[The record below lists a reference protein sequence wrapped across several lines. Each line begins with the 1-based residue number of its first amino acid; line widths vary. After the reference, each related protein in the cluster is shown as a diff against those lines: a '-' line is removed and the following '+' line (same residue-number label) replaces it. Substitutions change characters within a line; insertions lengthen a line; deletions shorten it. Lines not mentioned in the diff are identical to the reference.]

1 MRDSLRNDRYTK
13 VAIVLHWLIGLCI
26 IAELALGLWMVEL
39 PKSPPGIR
47 AEYFNLH
54 KSIGIV
60 LIALIGIRIYWRA
73 THRPPELPASIVAW
87 QVKLSK
93 AVHHLLYV
101 LMVLVPVTG
110 VLGSIYS
117 KYPIK
122 FFGTP
127 LPRMAEPDAVLKELF
142 SDTHVFLTKIMIA
155 IVVLHIV
162 AALKHRFI
170 DKDGIFQRM
179 SPCSKCS
186 K

>member
-1 MRDSLRNDRYTK
+1 MSDSLRNDRYTK

-26 IAELALGLWMVEL
+26 IGELALGLWMVEL

-54 KSIGIV
+54 KSIGLV
-60 LIALIGIRIYWRA
+60 LIALIAIRIYWRA
-73 THRPPELPASIVAW
+73 THTPPALPATIVAW

-93 AVHHLLYV
+93 AAHHLLYV

-127 LPRMAEPDAVLKELF
+127 LPRLSEPDAVLKELF

-155 IVVLHIV
+155 ILVLHIV

>member
-1 MRDSLRNDRYTK
+1 MSDGTHNDRYTK

-26 IAELALGLWMVEL
+26 LGQLFLGIYMVDI

-54 KSIGIV
+54 KSIGLV
-60 LIALIGIRIYWRA
+60 LIALIIVRIYWRA
-73 THRPPELPASIVAW
+73 THKPPALPAHIVSW
-87 QVKLSK
+87 QVKVSK
-93 AVHHLLYV
+93 ATHHLLYV
-101 LMVLVPVTG
+101 LMVLIPLTG
-110 VLGSIYS
+110 LMGSIYS
-117 KYPIK
+117 KFPIK

-127 LPRMAEPDAVLKELF
+127 LPKLAEPDQVLKDFF
-142 SDTHVFLTKIMIA
+142 SDSHIFLTNLLMVIL
-155 IVVLHIV
+155 VLHIV

-170 DKDGIFQRM
+170 DRDGVFQRM